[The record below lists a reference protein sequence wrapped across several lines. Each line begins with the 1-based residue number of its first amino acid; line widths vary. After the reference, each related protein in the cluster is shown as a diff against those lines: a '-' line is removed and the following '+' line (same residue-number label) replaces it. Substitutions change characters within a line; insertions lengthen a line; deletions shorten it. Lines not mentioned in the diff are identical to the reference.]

1 MRPHHAFW
9 PRRLPESI
17 SVPETSLWDNLAV
30 NARRYPDKSAL
41 VFFGTRVSYRQLAE
55 GAERL
60 SAQLSALG
68 VQRGHRVVLCM
79 QNCPQLVMAHFAILR
94 ANAVVVPVNPM
105 NRADEFEHY
114 IVDPDTKVVICAA
127 DLAGFVAI
135 ADAAVPADKR
145 LQRVLVVRY
154 ADALPEPG
162 AVVDPAL

>member
-79 QNCPQLVMAHFAILR
+79 QNFEPLARHVGVDGGGGNVRMPQQHLHRPQISAMV
-94 ANAVVVPVNPM
+94 
-105 NRADEFEHY
+105 
-114 IVDPDTKVVICAA
+114 K
-127 DLAGFVAI
+127 
-135 ADAAVPADKR
+135 
-145 LQRVLVVRY
+145 
-154 ADALPEPG
+154 
-162 AVVDPAL
+162 